1 MAELK
6 VYTANEVCDILKV
19 TKRTLYNYIK
29 AEQIQATRM
38 GREWRFTEQAVKDF
52 MERGTSPDYLEKLE
66 EASSRK

>member
-29 AEQIQATRM
+29 AGQIPATRM
-38 GREWRFTEQAVKDF
+38 GREWRFTEEAVKDF
-52 MERGTSPDYLEKLE
+52 MERGTSPDYLDRLE
-66 EASSRK
+66 EANQKG